1 LERKSTGTF
10 NTAYR
15 KEMKGRRNGIMDKL
29 WSELF
34 SLEGETVKLIPV
46 SMDHLEDLWEAAKP
60 DEIWTYM
67 ATKVRTKDEMKQ
79 MINSALKDRENGTGY
94 TFTVVN
100 NEYRVI
106 GSTRFLDILTQ
117 HKSAEIGSTWYHPD
131 VWRTKVNT
139 ECKFLLLKLAFERWN
154 LTRVQLKTDSR
165 NVRSQLAIARL
176 GAVKEGILR
185 KDRIISDGYVRDT
198 IFFSIL
204 CDEWKQ
210 VSTQLKLKLQK

>member
-1 LERKSTGTF
+1 
-10 NTAYR
+10 
-15 KEMKGRRNGIMDKL
+15 MDKL
-29 WSELF
+29 WSGLF

-46 SMDHLEDLWEAAKP
+46 SIDHLEDLWEAAKP

-67 ATKVRTKDEMKQ
+67 ATKVRTKDQMKQ
-79 MINSALKDRENGTGY
+79 MINSAIKDRENGTGY

-100 NEYRVI
+100 NEDRVI
-106 GSTRFLDILTQ
+106 GSTRFLDILPQ

-139 ECKFLLLKLAFERWN
+139 ECKYLLLKLAFETWN

-165 NVRSQLAIARL
+165 NIRSQKAIARL

-198 IFFSIL
+198 VFFSIL
-204 CDEWKQ
+204 CDEWQ
-210 VSTQLKLKLQK
+210 EVSTQLKLNLEK

>member
-1 LERKSTGTF
+1 
-10 NTAYR
+10 
-15 KEMKGRRNGIMDKL
+15 MDKL

-79 MINSALKDRENGTGY
+79 MIDSALKDRENGTGY

-100 NEYRVI
+100 NEDRVI

-139 ECKFLLLKLAFERWN
+139 ECKYLLLKLAFETWD

-165 NVRSQLAIARL
+165 NLRSQQAIARL

-198 IFFSIL
+198 VFFSIL

-210 VSTQLKLKLQK
+210 VCTQLKLKLQK